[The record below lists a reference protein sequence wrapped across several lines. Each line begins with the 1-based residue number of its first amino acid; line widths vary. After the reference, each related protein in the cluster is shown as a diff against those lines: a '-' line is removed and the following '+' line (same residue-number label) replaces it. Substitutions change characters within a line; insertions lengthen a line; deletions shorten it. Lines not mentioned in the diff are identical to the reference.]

1 MIKLATSVPVS
12 KGKKEKKLTLCTQS
26 NIYLIKLYWYR
37 ESHQPNADSRKM
49 ILSNKLVATQRRR
62 NVSLLERERER
73 DSHVETV
80 RGRQL

>member
-1 MIKLATSVPVS
+1 MYPIKYILDQIVLV
-12 KGKKEKKLTLCTQS
+12 Q
-26 NIYLIKLYWYR
+26 R

>member
-1 MIKLATSVPVS
+1 MYPIKYILDQIVLV
-12 KGKKEKKLTLCTQS
+12 Q
-26 NIYLIKLYWYR
+26 R

-49 ILSNKLVATQRRR
+49 ILLNKLVATQRRR

>member
-1 MIKLATSVPVS
+1 MYPIKYILDQIVLV
-12 KGKKEKKLTLCTQS
+12 Q
-26 NIYLIKLYWYR
+26 R

-73 DSHVETV
+73 EILMLKRLEEDNCETLALLGSLV
-80 RGRQL
+80 RRVFDGI